1 MRVNRANGWI
11 AALGVATILAV
22 GLGAD
27 PGVKIGVVD
36 LDQAVSSTDEGKKAR
51 DEFERKKR
59 EAEARLAPLHERAQ
73 ELLKEYEAKRFV
85 LSDDALFQKQ
95 LDLAELRNQIENKRR
110 EIQGQ
115 LEVDRER
122 LVGPLRA
129 KLAQIVE
136 EIGRSQGFSLILL
149 RGAPGVMYTRE
160 ALDIT
165 DLVIESFDKKG

>member
-1 MRVNRANGWI
+1 MSVRKVS
-11 AALGVATILAV
+11 GVGVLIILLLV
-22 GLGAD
+22 SLGA
-27 PGVKIGVVD
+27 GEGVVKIGVVD
-36 LDQAVSSTDEGKKAR
+36 LDQAVSSTDEGRAAR

-59 EAEARLAPLHERAQ
+59 EAEAKLQPLTERAK

-129 KLAQIVE
+129 KLSGIVE
-136 EIGRSQGFSLILL
+136 EVGREQGFSLILQ
-149 RGAPGVMYTRE
+149 RNAPGVMYSRE

-165 DLVIESFDKKG
+165 ELVIEKFNKKG

>member
-1 MRVNRANGWI
+1 MRAKSAPAML
-11 AALGVATILAV
+11 AATVLLLV
-22 GLGAD
+22 GLGAAESEFR
-27 PGVKIGVVD
+27 IGVVD
-36 LDQAVSSTDEGKKAR
+36 LDRAVSSTDEGRAAR

-59 EAEARLAPLHERAQ
+59 EAEAKLQPLTERAQ
-73 ELLKEYEAKRFV
+73 GLLKEYEAKRFV

-129 KLAQIVE
+129 KLSEIVE
-136 EIGRSQGFSLILL
+136 EVGRSEGFSLILQ
-149 RGAPGVMYTRE
+149 RNAPGVMYSRE

-165 DLVIESFDKKG
+165 DLVIQKFDKKG